1 MLWGEILDIIIINSA
16 DTPIY
21 EQIAKQI
28 KDAILKGELKEGDLL
43 PSVRALAKDLNIS
56 VITTRRAYDELERQ
70 GYTVNMIGKGTFVAA
85 QNMEML
91 KESRYKAIE
100 ESLAQ
105 VVDYSISIGISK
117 EEIVEIINLLY
128 EGER

>member
-1 MLWGEILDIIIINSA
+1 M
-16 DTPIY
+16 
-21 EQIAKQI
+21 
-28 KDAILKGELKEGDLL
+28 
-43 PSVRALAKDLNIS
+43 
-56 VITTRRAYDELERQ
+56 
-70 GYTVNMIGKGTFVAA
+70 
-85 QNMEML
+85 NMEML